1 MPKDQRRSKRG
12 YLLVH
17 LLYYRPRYFYFYE
30 GANFG
35 LMISVNYKTYVKA
48 KITDDKYLTMIG
60 YVGAIA
66 CGLSRIIWGAVLER
80 DTFKFLYYSLAIV
93 NAFLA
98 FTVYFINGIKEI
110 YFAYVVLAY
119 ICYGGHLGMF
129 PAVTSQIFGVRYGPQ
144 IYGILFYAFP
154 VSNFIQYLLVNYVE
168 QGYFVIFK
176 ISGVMSI
183 CALLMVKRLELKY
196 DWSQRIREHN

>member
-1 MPKDQRRSKRG
+1 
-12 YLLVH
+12 
-17 LLYYRPRYFYFYE
+17 
-30 GANFG
+30 
-35 LMISVNYKTYVKA
+35 MIAVNYKTYVKA
-48 KITDDKYLTMIG
+48 KISDDKYLTMIG
-60 YVGAIA
+60 FFGAIA
-66 CGLSRIIWGAVLER
+66 CGLSRIIWGTVLER
-80 DTFKFLYYSLAIV
+80 DTFKFLYYSLAIL

-119 ICYGGHLGMF
+119 VCYGGHLGMF

-183 CALLMVKRLELKY
+183 CALFMVKRLELKY
-196 DWSQRIREHN
+196 DWSQRIRDHNERLRLMAR